1 MPVNAVIDSIQE
13 IEVQVTEADGPKF
26 MTIYCGTA
34 TFNFTGHDA
43 NWRRDRLEF
52 YLPKRLSSDEFHRA
66 IASAAPSSLSND
78 DHAVWA
84 GWAVDRVGADYDDDE
99 QKVKLWADI
108 AIRDCDG
115 HLDRISFQ
123 AYILWQNIPRRMQKV
138 QRIDTVAKAVD

>member
-1 MPVNAVIDSIQE
+1 MPVLAVIDSIQE
-13 IEVQVTEADGPKF
+13 IEVQVTEADGLKF
-26 MTIYCGTA
+26 LTIYCGVA
-34 TFNFTGHDA
+34 TFSFIGEST
-43 NWRRDRLEF
+43 NWKRDRLEF

-66 IASAAPSSLSND
+66 IASAAPASLSND

-108 AIRDCDG
+108 AIRDRDG

-123 AYILWQNIPRRMQKV
+123 AYILWQNIPRKTQSV
-138 QRIDTVAKAVD
+138 QRVTAVAKAVD